1 MADKLHI
8 RKLSSSGKL
17 HSAYHDLLNML
28 DENGELTSFS
38 TNAVDYDFSNP
49 LDIDFQY
56 SYDDS
61 INLILNNGFENPRL
75 INSRFAKLENDTYE
89 FINRNQG
96 CATNLYDSN
105 KIESQTDLFLR
116 SFKWPIFDLR
126 SVDNG
131 GQLMCGN
138 YVFYIKYADEDD
150 NISDIMSESGAISIF
165 SGDLPSL
172 INGNLLDTRTSK
184 LIRLKISN
192 IDTNFSKFYLY
203 FTRETSDLN
212 GISLTKCYKI
222 LTPYDVKSQC
232 IISITGYE
240 SVEEISV
247 EELNIQ
253 YNYYNTA
260 KTQAIV
266 QNMLFLGNV
275 KQTKYDSSKLA
286 QLSFYIDTNI
296 KQKEKSIGYIDDKY
310 NLDSSLT
317 AEYYDPKN
325 IYYYL
330 GYWPDEFYQ
339 LGVVYLLND
348 GTSTKAYPLRGRDLN
363 ADSFDKSI
371 FAKDTKLK
379 YSDLQKLEI
388 NSIIDKDTLENTGGV
403 FKTSSLKIFD
413 HNNRT

>member
-1 MADKLHI
+1 MADKLNI
-8 RKLSSSGKL
+8 RKLSPSGKL
-17 HSAYHDLLNML
+17 HPTYHDLLNML

-38 TNAVDYDFSNP
+38 TNSVDYDFSNP

-61 INLILNNGFENPRL
+61 VNIILNNGFESPRL
-75 INSRFAKLENDTYE
+75 INSRFVKLENNTYE

-150 NISDIMSESGAISIF
+150 NLSDIMSESGAISIF

-203 FTRETSDLN
+203 FTRETSDTN
-212 GISLTKCYKI
+212 GVSLTKCYKI
-222 LTPYDVKSQC
+222 LTPYDIKSQC

-240 SVEEISV
+240 SIEEISV

-266 QNMLFLGNV
+266 QNMLFPEL
-275 KQTKYDSSKLA
+275 
-286 QLSFYIDTNI
+286 I
-296 KQKEKSIGYIDDKY
+296 SIYTC
-310 NLDSSLT
+310 NMT
-317 AEYYDPKN
+317 
-325 IYYYL
+325 
-330 GYWPDEFYQ
+330 
-339 LGVVYLLND
+339 V
-348 GTSTKAYPLRGRDLN
+348 
-363 ADSFDKSI
+363 
-371 FAKDTKLK
+371 
-379 YSDLQKLEI
+379 
-388 NSIIDKDTLENTGGV
+388 
-403 FKTSSLKIFD
+403 
-413 HNNRT
+413 